1 MEKILGSNEDEI
13 LTELMENPSVDPT
26 EDQAWKQPA
35 YDDAGNSMPPDNPHV
50 IQGKKADKDQ
60 IENISQWTASGNGIY
75 FPTGA
80 SRPHLE
86 AGVYNVFTTFDGKS
100 GLQSVPVNSDGIYN
114 LPDMATQEVLAE
126 VEKFWNSEH
135 LYRKHNLLYKR
146 GLLLFGPP
154 GSGKT
159 ITVKMLMK
167 EIIKRDGIVIICQA
181 VRPLIAVLKQFRKI
195 EPKRNIIVVYEDID
209 EIIAYNGEASVLS
222 VLDGEDNID
231 NVLNIATTNFPDRL
245 GARICNRP
253 SRFDR
258 RIFVGMPE
266 DAARREY
273 LRLSTHNGLSTEDL
287 NKWTADTKDMSL
299 AHIRELV
306 ASVYCLEQNYTDV
319 VKRLRAMFEPPV
331 LKDDGF
337 KAPRRSGFASAV
349 ESR

>member
-1 MEKILGSNEDEI
+1 MSQDTEQILE
-13 LTELMENPSVDPT
+13 ELIETPFPDPNPNRVWES
-26 EDQAWKQPA
+26 PA
-35 YDDAGNSMPPDNPHV
+35 FDNAGNPMPPDNPHV
-50 IQGKKADKDQ
+50 ITSDKADSDKV
-60 IENISQWTASGNGIY
+60 ENISQWTAQGNGAF

-80 SRPHLE
+80 SRPHLS
-86 AGVYNVFTTFDGKS
+86 AGVYNVITTIDGKS
-100 GLQSVPVNSDGIYN
+100 GLQSVPINSDGIYS
-114 LPDMATQEVLAE
+114 LPDMATQEVIKE
-126 VEKFWNSEH
+126 VEQFWNSEH

-181 VRPLIAVLKQFRKI
+181 VRPLVTILKNFRKI
-195 EPKRNIIVVYEDID
+195 EPKRNVIIVYEDID

-222 VLDGEDNID
+222 LLDGEDNID

-266 DAARREY
+266 EAARKEY
-273 LRLSTHNGLSTEDL
+273 IRLATHNGLSEADL
-287 NKWTADTKDMSL
+287 TKWSVDTKDMSL

-306 ASVYCLEQNYTDV
+306 ASVYCLNQPYADV
-319 VKRLRAMFEPPV
+319 IKRLKAMFEPPI
-331 LKDDGF
+331 LKNDGF
-337 KAPRRSGFASAV
+337 AKPRASGFSSSLRA
-349 ESR
+349 E

>member
-1 MEKILGSNEDEI
+1 MEKILAETSDDL
-13 LTELMENPSVDPT
+13 LTELIENPPDNPDA
-26 EDQAWKQPA
+26 DQAWRQPA
-35 YDDAGNSMPPDNPHV
+35 YDAAGNSMPPENPHV
-50 IQGKKADKDQ
+50 IQSKKADSDQ
-60 IENISQWTASGNGIY
+60 VENISQWTAAGNGAF

-80 SRPHLE
+80 SRPKLA
-86 AGVYNVFTTFDGKS
+86 AGVYNVYTTFDGKS
-100 GLQSVPVNSDGIYN
+100 GLMSVPVSSDGIYN
-114 LPDMATQEVLAE
+114 LPDMATQEVLKE

-181 VRPLIAVLKQFRKI
+181 VRPLIGVLKNFRKI
-195 EPKRNIIVVYEDID
+195 EPTRNVIVVYEDID

-222 VLDGEDNID
+222 LLDGEDNID

-266 DAARREY
+266 EAARREY
-273 LRLSTHNGLSTEDL
+273 IKLSTHNGLKDEDL
-287 NKWTADTKDMSL
+287 TKWTSDTKDMSL

-306 ASVYCLEQNYTDV
+306 ASVYCLDQPYTDV
-319 VKRLRAMFEPPV
+319 IKRLKAMFEPPV
-331 LKDDGF
+331 LKSDGF
-337 KAPRRSGFASAV
+337 ATPRKSGFAAQ
-349 ESR
+349 RLD